1 MLRPQPLGVLPL
13 PAGALLLP
21 DVPGAAAVAADLVRG
36 IVPSTWPEGLAFVAD
51 VLAGRETEVPGD
63 DDVARIN
70 RFVLAPS
77 PEHHAALRPTLAP
90 ELGTLLDA
98 LAFTAGV
105 SDTATSNTATTDTNT
120 APGLQGELLA
130 FVLLAVASDHL
141 EHGSPADA
149 RDSLLSGVA
158 AAREASPA
166 LAAQLLGTLAGFEG
180 EDAVARTTEALALL
194 PTGHQTQ
201 VRAELLF
208 GRGVALQSSA
218 EGRPGL
224 LKEAVRCYQ
233 QALVVFRRESHPQE
247 FAEAQ
252 TNLALCHLA
261 TPMAETGDHL
271 RLGIAVQALRDA
283 LSVWDRENHPA
294 QWASVTLNLANAL
307 QHRPSAYQADN
318 LVEAVELYEE
328 LLALRGATHDPAGR
342 ARVLANQG
350 TALAHLG
357 IGEHAREKLLAAQEL
372 FTLVGEPGSALA
384 LETTLAELDAVR
396 LVRSQG
402 AIA

>member
-36 IVPSTWPEGLAFVAD
+36 IVPVTWPVGLAFVAD

-77 PEHHAALRPTLAP
+77 PEHHAALRATLAP
-90 ELGTLLDA
+90 ELSTLLDA
-98 LAFTAGV
+98 IAFTAGV
-105 SDTATSNTATTDTNT
+105 CDTAAADTVTSGTGT
-120 APGLQGELLA
+120 GLQGELLA

-208 GRGVALQSSA
+208 GRGVALQSCA

-318 LVEAVELYEE
+318 LVEAVKLYEE
-328 LLALRGATHDPAGR
+328 LLALREATHDPAGR

-372 FTLVGEPGSALA
+372 FILVGEDGSARA

-402 AIA
+402 ATA

>member
-1 MLRPQPLGVLPL
+1 MSTLLRPQPLGVLPL

-36 IVPSTWPEGLAFVAD
+36 IVPATWPVGLTFVAD

-77 PEHHAALRPTLAP
+77 PEHHAALRATLAP
-90 ELGTLLDA
+90 ELSTLLDA
-98 LAFTAGV
+98 IAFTAGV
-105 SDTATSNTATTDTNT
+105 CDTATTNTDTGT
-120 APGLQGELLA
+120 GTGLHGELLA

-149 RDSLLSGVA
+149 RDALLIGVA
-158 AAREASPA
+158 AARDASPA
-166 LAAQLLGTLAGFEG
+166 LAAQLLGTLAGFAG

-208 GRGVALQSSA
+208 GRGVALQSCA

-283 LSVWDRENHPA
+283 LSVWDREHHPA

-328 LLALRGATHDPAGR
+328 LLALREATHDPAGR

-384 LETTLAELDAVR
+384 LESTLAELDAVR

-402 AIA
+402 ATT

>member
-36 IVPSTWPEGLAFVAD
+36 IVPVTWPAGLDFVAD

-63 DDVARIN
+63 DDVARMN
-70 RFVLAPS
+70 RFVLDPS
-77 PEHHAALRPTLAP
+77 REHHAALRATLAP
-90 ELGTLLDA
+90 ELGILLDA
-98 LAFTAGV
+98 IAFTAGV
-105 SDTATSNTATTDTNT
+105 CDTATDTTDTGT
-120 APGLQGELLA
+120 APGLEGELLA

-166 LAAQLLGTLAGFEG
+166 LAAQRLGTLAGFEG

-283 LSVWDRENHPA
+283 LSVWDRESYPA

-318 LVEAVELYEE
+318 LVESVELYEE
-328 LLALRGATHDPAGR
+328 LLALREATRDPAGR

-357 IGEHAREKLLAAQEL
+357 IGEHATEKLREAQEL
-372 FTLVGEPGSALA
+372 FTMVGEPGSARA
-384 LETTLAELDAVR
+384 LEATLAELDAVR
-396 LVRSQG
+396 LVRRQE
-402 AIA
+402 ATA

>member
-1 MLRPQPLGVLPL
+1 MSTLLRPQPLGVLPL

-36 IVPSTWPEGLAFVAD
+36 IVPATWPVGLTFVAD

-77 PEHHAALRPTLAP
+77 PEHHAALRATLAP
-90 ELGTLLDA
+90 ELSTLLDA
-98 LAFTAGV
+98 IAFTAGV
-105 SDTATSNTATTDTNT
+105 CDTATINTDTGT
-120 APGLQGELLA
+120 GTGLHGELLA

-149 RDSLLSGVA
+149 RDALLIGVA
-158 AAREASPA
+158 AARDASPA
-166 LAAQLLGTLAGFEG
+166 LAAQLLGTLAGFAG

-208 GRGVALQSSA
+208 GRGVALQSCA

-283 LSVWDRENHPA
+283 LSVWDREHHPA

-328 LLALRGATHDPAGR
+328 LLALREATHDPAGR

-357 IGEHAREKLLAAQEL
+357 IGGHAREKLLAAQEL

-384 LETTLAELDAVR
+384 LESTLAELDAVR

-402 AIA
+402 ATA

>member
-1 MLRPQPLGVLPL
+1 MSTMLRPQPLGVLPL

-36 IVPSTWPEGLAFVAD
+36 IVPVTWPVGLTFIAD

-63 DDVARIN
+63 DDVARMN

-77 PEHHAALRPTLAP
+77 PEHHVALRATLAP
-90 ELGTLLDA
+90 DLSTLLDA
-98 LAFTAGV
+98 IAFTAGV
-105 SDTATSNTATTDTNT
+105 SDTATTVTAGT

-328 LLALRGATHDPAGR
+328 LLTLREATHDPAGR

-357 IGEHAREKLLAAQEL
+357 IGEHATQKLLAAQEL
-372 FTLVGEPGSALA
+372 FTLVGEPASALA

-396 LVRSQG
+396 LVRRQE
-402 AIA
+402 ATA

>member
-36 IVPSTWPEGLAFVAD
+36 IVPVTWPVGLAFVAD
-51 VLAGRETEVPGD
+51 VLAGRQTEVPGD
-63 DDVARIN
+63 DDIARMN

-77 PEHHAALRPTLAP
+77 TEHHAALRATLAP
-90 ELGTLLDA
+90 DLSTLLDA
-98 LAFTAGV
+98 IAFTAGV
-105 SDTATSNTATTDTNT
+105 SDTAVSDTDTGT
-120 APGLQGELLA
+120 APGLEGELLA
-130 FVLLAVASDHL
+130 FVLLAVASEHL
-141 EHGSPADA
+141 EHGSAADA

-208 GRGVALQSSA
+208 GRGVALQSIA

-283 LSVWDRENHPA
+283 LSVWDRENYPA

-318 LVEAVELYEE
+318 LVESVELYEE
-328 LLALRGATHDPAGR
+328 LLALREATRDPAGR

-372 FTLVGEPGSALA
+372 FTMVGEPGSARA

-396 LVRSQG
+396 IVGRQE
-402 AIA
+402 ATA